1 MKALKTLSLAIALVG
16 PTLAWAQD
24 GDDDFEDPTYSGGAV
39 KPIVE
44 DIEDEASEAS
54 AQPEAAETIR
64 PYPDKVYEGARV
76 LNMDV
81 AFVSACHEAI
91 EMVYERNYAE
101 AKKAFE
107 EIQRRYPGSA
117 LGPVGKVLV
126 YQALMLENLDFR
138 YEKQYELASNKAR
151 QQLMEAL
158 ETRGN
163 DAWEHFILGGIL
175 GIDAIHTMRRGNYFA
190 ALSRGLEAMK
200 SVNRSKELAPEFPDL
215 LVGDGLYNYWRTVIT
230 RTTKGL
236 PDFSDKRTLGI
247 EQLKSVEEK
256 GIFLGPAA
264 TFALTFTWLEEGA
277 LKRATASALRNH
289 KAYPNNVVNNL
300 QLGRLYMYRRN
311 YKEAERF
318 FEMVISVSPE
328 NRRAHYY
335 LTRMLVRQKRLADAE
350 THINKFLSFQLTKR
364 ERANGLLLKSQIFYR
379 RKDWNTA
386 ESLAREAWKVGKLKR
401 AKNRISKISR
411 ARNREA
417 KKD

>member
-1 MKALKTLSLAIALVG
+1 M
-16 PTLAWAQD
+16 
-24 GDDDFEDPTYSGGAV
+24 
-39 KPIVE
+39 
-44 DIEDEASEAS
+44 
-54 AQPEAAETIR
+54 
-64 PYPDKVYEGARV
+64 
-76 LNMDV
+76 
-81 AFVSACHEAI
+81 
-91 EMVYERNYAE
+91 
-101 AKKAFE
+101 
-107 EIQRRYPGSA
+107 
-117 LGPVGKVLV
+117 
-126 YQALMLENLDFR
+126 
-138 YEKQYELASNKAR
+138 
-151 QQLMEAL
+151 
-158 ETRGN
+158 
-163 DAWEHFILGGIL
+163 
-175 GIDAIHTMRRGNYFA
+175 
-190 ALSRGLEAMK
+190 
-200 SVNRSKELAPEFPDL
+200 
-215 LVGDGLYNYWRTVIT
+215 
-230 RTTKGL
+230 
-236 PDFSDKRTLGI
+236 
-247 EQLKSVEEK
+247 EEK